1 VAFLG
6 PSGTGKSVLCAE
18 LLARGCG
25 FLADDGL
32 ALRRGEEG
40 GWRCAPGPP
49 MLRLWPSG
57 LERVRPAGSGA
68 STTAPLPRVHEALEK
83 RRVDLAGSGSGA
95 AGGGAGAGPPL
106 AAIYLLR
113 RRPEAAG
120 GVEVAEMNARDA
132 LVHLL
137 EHGIAGAPAAA
148 LGLSARRLALLA
160 ELAEAVPVRRLSFPS
175 APDSADRVLEAISW

>member
-1 VAFLG
+1 
-6 PSGTGKSVLCAE
+6 
-18 LLARGCG
+18 
-25 FLADDGL
+25 
-32 ALRRGEEG
+32 
-40 GWRCAPGPP
+40 
-49 MLRLWPSG
+49 M
-57 LERVRPAGSGA
+57 
-68 STTAPLPRVHEALEK
+68 
-83 RRVDLAGSGSGA
+83 
-95 AGGGAGAGPPL
+95 

-113 RRPEAAG
+113 RRPEASG
-120 GVEVAEMNARDA
+120 GVEVADLNARYA